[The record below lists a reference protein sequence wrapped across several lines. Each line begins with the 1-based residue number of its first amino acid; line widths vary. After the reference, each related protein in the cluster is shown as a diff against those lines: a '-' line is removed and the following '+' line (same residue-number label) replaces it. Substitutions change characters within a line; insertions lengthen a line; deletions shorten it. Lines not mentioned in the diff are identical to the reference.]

1 MTWITDDAASDALE
15 WLVRNA
21 RALGDAKE
29 ELVKAERMV
38 DRIKALEMKRHSDL
52 PVSAQEREAKASDA
66 LKEAYEAEAK
76 AAGHYEYL
84 RACKDAAIAR
94 VEAWRSLQ
102 ATQRS
107 LRAA

>member
-1 MTWITDDAASDALE
+1 MSFISDDQASDALN
-15 WLVRNA
+15 WLVANA

-29 ELVKAERMV
+29 ALVKAERMV
-38 DRIKALEMKRHSDL
+38 ERVKAIQMKRFSEL
-52 PVSAQEREAKASDA
+52 PVSAQEREARATDA
-66 LKEAYEAEAK
+66 MQAAYEAEAK
-76 AAGHYEYL
+76 AAGQYEYL

>member
-1 MTWITDDAASDALE
+1 MSFISDEAASNALE
-15 WLVRNA
+15 WLVANA
-21 RALGDAKE
+21 RALGDAKAD
-29 ELVKAERMV
+29 LVRAERMV
-38 DRIKALEMKRHSDL
+38 DRVKALEMKRHSDL

-76 AAGHYEYL
+76 AAGHFEYL

>member
-1 MTWITDDAASDALE
+1 MSFVTDDAASDALE
-15 WLVRNA
+15 WLVKNA
-21 RALGDAKE
+21 RALGQAKE
-29 ELVKAERMV
+29 DLVKAERMV

-84 RACKDAAIAR
+84 RSCKDAAIAR
-94 VEAWRSLQ
+94 LEAWRTLSSN
-102 ATQRS
+102 ARAV
-107 LRAA
+107 RAA